1 MLLVRQKEQQMLM
14 EISQE
19 LMKFTSKTI
28 LNQFNLKIMPC
39 LIIRNILIG
48 NQYVAEDSV
57 YLSVTGVT
65 HLVNTA
71 GTLAAP
77 DCVRPHPV
85 HLDQLGIKLLH
96 LEVTCIIKYLSRT
109 TRIANNIKNCKK
121 APKRH

>member
-1 MLLVRQKEQQMLM
+1 M

-28 LNQFNLKIMPC
+28 LNQLSLQIMPC
-39 LIIRNILIG
+39 PIIRNILIG
-48 NQYVAEDSV
+48 NQYGAEDSV

-71 GTLAAP
+71 GTLAEP

-85 HLDQLGIKLLH
+85 HLDQLGIKLLN
-96 LEVTCIIKYLSRT
+96 LEVT
-109 TRIANNIKNCKK
+109 
-121 APKRH
+121 

>member
-48 NQYVAEDSV
+48 NQYGAEDSVYLSV

-71 GTLAAP
+71 GTLAEP
-77 DCVRPHPV
+77 DCVRPHSV
-85 HLDQLGIKLLH
+85 HLDQLGIKLLN
-96 LEVTCIIKYLSRT
+96 LEVT
-109 TRIANNIKNCKK
+109 
-121 APKRH
+121 

>member
-1 MLLVRQKEQQMLM
+1 MLM

-48 NQYVAEDSV
+48 NQYAAEDSV

-65 HLVNTA
+65 NLINTA
-71 GTLAAP
+71 GTLAEP
-77 DCVRPHPV
+77 DCVRPYPV

-96 LEVTCIIKYLSRT
+96 LEVTCIIKYFSRT
-109 TRIANNIKNCKK
+109 TRIANNAKNCKK
-121 APKRH
+121 APNRH